1 MNMSLILRLMV
12 LPVYIVHRIG
22 RTGRFGRVGFS
33 INFIS
38 GNRDMDVMEAI
49 INKYNM
55 QISALPVNDLEEME
69 KALKKAMKSV
79 SEAMDKFNKN

>member
-1 MNMSLILRLMV
+1 MV
-12 LPVYIVHRIG
+12 LLVYIVHRIG

>member
-1 MNMSLILRLMV
+1 MIINA
-12 LPVYIVHRIG
+12 VHRIG

-38 GNRDMDVMEAI
+38 GNRDLDIMREI
-49 INKYNM
+49 ISKYSM
-55 QISALPVNDLEEME
+55 KIDELPVNDLEEME

-79 SEAMDKFNKN
+79 DEAMDKFKNQ